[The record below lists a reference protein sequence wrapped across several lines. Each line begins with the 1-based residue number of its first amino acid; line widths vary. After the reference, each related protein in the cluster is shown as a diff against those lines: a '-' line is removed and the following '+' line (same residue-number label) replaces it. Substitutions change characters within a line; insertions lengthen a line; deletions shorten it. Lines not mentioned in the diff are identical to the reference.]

1 MRRVGSLV
9 LGAVCLGLLIATG
22 VSYSKYRKAVADHA
36 QATAAEENM
45 RQRYDQAVGEIV
57 AIQDSLNAIVLGDA
71 AIKVPSAES
80 LNELQLPGTLHDRVL
95 SRIAT
100 LKSAVERTKERI
112 AELDTRL
119 KKSGVKINGL
129 ERMLAGLRKSV
140 AEKETRIAELDAQVG
155 TLEYKVAGLTTEVET
170 QQIDIADKR
179 REIATVFYAVG
190 SKKEL
195 TQAGVAEAKGGVLGL
210 GKTLEPTGMVNS
222 TLFNSIDTDETTT
235 IRIPAEKAQVISAQ
249 PASSYFIKP
258 ISKEESELQI
268 VDPKEFRK
276 VKHVVIVTT

>member
-119 KKSGVKINGL
+119 KKSGVKITGL

-155 TLEYKVAGLTTEVET
+155 TLEHKVAGLTTEVET

-195 TQAGVAEAKGGVLGL
+195 TQAGVAESKGGVLGL

-258 ISKEESELQI
+258 ISKQESELQI

>member
-1 MRRVGSLV
+1 MRRTGVFI
-9 LGAVCLGLLIATG
+9 LGAVCVALLVATG
-22 VSYSKYRKAVADHA
+22 VSYSKYKKAVAEHA
-36 QATAAEENM
+36 QATQAEENM
-45 RQRYDQAVGEIV
+45 RQRYDQAVNEIV
-57 AIQDSLNAIVLGDA
+57 VIQDSLSAIVLGEA
-71 AIKVPSAES
+71 AIKVPTAES

-119 KKSGVKINGL
+119 KRSGIKIAGF
-129 ERMLAGLRKSV
+129 ERMIAGLRKSV

-155 TLEYKVAGLTTEVET
+155 TLEYKVAGLSTEVET
-170 QQIDIADKR
+170 QQVEIADKR
-179 REIATVFYAVG
+179 RELATVFYAVG
-190 SKKEL
+190 TKKQL
-195 TQAGVAEAKGGVLGL
+195 TEAGVAETKGGVLGI
-210 GKTLEPTGMVNS
+210 GKTLEPSGMVNS
-222 TLFNSIDTDETTT
+222 TLFSPIDTDETTT

-249 PASSYFIKP
+249 PVSSYFLKP
-258 ISKEESELQI
+258 VSKEEVELQI